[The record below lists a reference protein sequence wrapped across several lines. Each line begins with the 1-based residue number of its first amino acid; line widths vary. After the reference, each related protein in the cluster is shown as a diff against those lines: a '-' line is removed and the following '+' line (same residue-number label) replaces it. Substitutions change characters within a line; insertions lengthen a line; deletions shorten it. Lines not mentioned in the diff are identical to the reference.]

1 MPNVLTIPTSGAII
15 FDNNVAGSSLISPL
29 STSPR
34 LAYDFAGGINVTS
47 YTTATTALD
56 RFSVDGTQG
65 RLFSVTDVLT
75 GSLFSVND
83 ISGLPILEVLD
94 TDTVVA
100 GAYNTNTLIVSGT
113 RIAVGRT
120 IDSTAKV
127 AISGNTT
134 VVGNISASGTV
145 FASGGNSNQW
155 NSTSTVVQQN
165 SGNFVLPA
173 GLEILTDGPSP
184 FGDFFHRDPL
194 TSKYPQSIRL
204 INSQFNLILFDNT
217 FNPPLNISYN
227 GNVYS
232 GKLYLGGM
240 YYSNNASM
248 AGPTY
253 IVVKNL
259 NVLMGNLTFNS
270 IFSNGMLYAA
280 GGIPYASTATGPVS
294 TLEFP
299 NLSCVVGNITIT
311 NCVGL
316 TAVSFPELELIDADN
331 TVGGYSIGIAFGG
344 TTTTQSNPP
353 ISLESVSFPKLKY
366 ISNGG
371 LFVGGYYG
379 ISTGAT
385 RLREVSFPLLS
396 SVNSI
401 NIGNTQN
408 NYTTFYSLTTFNMP
422 SLRDVQSITFGRV
435 GLSAIQFENLLYMT
449 GQYNFASNPYL
460 KDIISSKQK
469 TIGGYI
475 VTILSCPNLSG
486 IYLDNLE
493 TLAGNGASVNFSSV
507 NTLSALYFGENTLN
521 NVSHINNSFTC
532 NSVLTQG
539 SVDSVLKAFSRL
551 DGTGIRST
559 FGSGQTLNLA
569 GGNRPPS
576 YTGGVTTTSAGTNF
590 NRAGTTVTANVVGHG
605 HTTGNI
611 VTFTGNSVAA
621 LNGTYTVTVV
631 TPDQFQYTT
640 STSGAAAGGGTVT
653 MRRTTVATDGFRYY
667 QTIALRGTTI
677 TINFP

>member
-83 ISGLPILEVLD
+83 ITGLPILEVLD

-173 GLEILTDGPSP
+173 GLEILTNGPSP
-184 FGDFFHRDPL
+184 FGDFFS
-194 TSKYPQSIRL
+194 TAGGGASKHPQNITL
-204 INSQFNLILFDNT
+204 INSQFNSILFDNT
-217 FNPPLNISYN
+217 FTTPLNISYN

-232 GKLYLGGM
+232 GNLYLGGI
-240 YYSNNASM
+240 YYSNNTSM
-248 AGPTY
+248 AGPTF
-253 IVVKNL
+253 ITVKNL
-259 NVLMGNLTFNS
+259 NVLLGNLTFNS
-270 IFSNGMLYAA
+270 IFSNGILASLNSSST
-280 GGIPYASTATGPVS
+280 STATGPVS

-299 NLSCVVGNITIT
+299 NLYCVVGGINI
-311 NCVGL
+311 NSCAGL
-316 TAVSFPELELIDADN
+316 TAISFPELELVD
-331 TVGGYSIGIAFGG
+331 TGSVGGYSTGISIGAGANSQLAPP
-344 TTTTQSNPP
+344 TT
-353 ISLESVSFPKLKY
+353 LESISFPKLKY
-366 ISNGG
+366 ITGGG
-371 LFVGGYYG
+371 LNIGGYYPV
-379 ISTGAT
+379 ITGAT
-385 RLREVSFPLLS
+385 RLREVSLPLLS
-396 SVNSI
+396 SVNVISVG
-401 NIGNTQN
+401 NITHTN
-408 NYTTFYSLTTFNMP
+408 TTFYSLTTFNLP
-422 SLRDVQSITFGRV
+422 SLRDVGGVTFGQV
-435 GLSAIQFENLLYMT
+435 GLSAIQFGNLLYMT
-449 GQYNFASNPYL
+449 GQYQLIGNPNL
-460 KDIISSKQK
+460 RDIICPNQK

-475 VTILSCPNLSG
+475 LTTNSCPKLSG
-486 IYLDNLE
+486 LYFNNLE
-493 TLAGNGASVNFSSV
+493 AIAGGNNSITFSGIT
-507 NTLSALYFGENTLN
+507 TLSALYIGENTLN
-521 NVSHINNSFTC
+521 SVSNIGNSFTC
-532 NSVLTQG
+532 NSVLTQA

-559 FGSGQTLNLA
+559 FGSGATLTLA

-590 NRAGTTVTANVVGHG
+590 TRAGTTVTANVVGHG

-611 VTFTGNSVAA
+611 VTFTGNTATA

-640 STSGAAAGGGTVT
+640 STSGAATGGSTVT
-653 MRRTTVATDGFRYY
+653 MRRTVQPTDGFRFY
-667 QTIALRGTTI
+667 QTIALRGVTI

>member
-83 ISGLPILEVLD
+83 ITGLPILEVLD

-173 GLEILTDGPSP
+173 GLEILTNGPSP
-184 FGDFFHRDPL
+184 FGDLFNNSQGVPK
-194 TSKYPQSIRL
+194 TTQSIRL
-204 INSQFNLILFDNT
+204 INSQFNSILFDNT
-217 FNPPLNISYN
+217 FTTPLNISYN

-232 GKLYLGGM
+232 GNLYLGGI
-240 YYSNNASM
+240 YYSNNTSM
-248 AGPTY
+248 AGPTF
-253 IVVKNL
+253 ITVKNL
-259 NVLMGNLTFNS
+259 NVLLGNLVFNS
-270 IFSNGMLYAA
+270 IFSNGILTAPGNNA
-280 GGIPYASTATGPVS
+280 TSTATGPVS

-299 NLSCVVGNITIT
+299 NLYCVAGGGININSCA
-311 NCVGL
+311 GL
-316 TAVSFPELELIDADN
+316 TAISFPELELVDGGS
-331 TVGGYSIGIAFGG
+331 VGGYSAGINIGGG
-344 TTTTQSNPP
+344 GSGQTAPPTT
-353 ISLESVSFPKLKY
+353 LESVSFPKLKY
-366 ISNGG
+366 ITGG
-371 LFVGGYYG
+371 TLNIGGYYSV
-379 ISTGAT
+379 ITGAT
-385 RLREVSFPLLS
+385 RLREVSLPLLS
-396 SVNSI
+396 SVNLISV
-401 NIGNTQN
+401 GNTSN
-408 NYTTFYSLTTFNMP
+408 TNTTFYSLTTFNLP
-422 SLRDVQSITFGRV
+422 SLRDVGSVSFGQV

-449 GQYNFASNPYL
+449 GQYNLVGNPNL
-460 KDIISSKQK
+460 RDIICPNQK
-469 TIGGYI
+469 IIGGYI
-475 VTILSCPNLSG
+475 LTTNSCPKLSG
-486 IYLDNLE
+486 LYFNNLE
-493 TLAGNGASVNFSSV
+493 AIAGVTFAINFSSIT
-507 NTLSALYFGENTLN
+507 TLSALYIGENTLN
-521 NVSHINNSFTC
+521 SVSNIGNSFTC
-532 NSVLTQG
+532 NSVLTQA

-559 FGSGQTLNLA
+559 FGSGATLTLA

-590 NRAGTTVTANVVGHG
+590 TRAGTTVTANVVGHG

-611 VTFTGNSVAA
+611 VTFTGNTATA

-640 STSGAAAGGGTVT
+640 STSGAATGGSTVT
-653 MRRTTVATDGFRYY
+653 MRRTTVATDGFRFY
-667 QTIALRGTTI
+667 QTIALRSVTI

>member
-83 ISGLPILEVLD
+83 ITGLPILEVLD

-127 AISGNTT
+127 AISGNIT

-173 GLEILTDGPSP
+173 GLEILTNGPSP
-184 FGDFFHRDPL
+184 FGDLFNNFAAAP
-194 TSKYPQSIRL
+194 KNPQSIRL
-204 INSQFNLILFDNT
+204 INSQFNSILFDNT
-217 FNPPLNISYN
+217 FNTPLNISYN

-232 GKLYLGGM
+232 GNLYLGGI

-248 AGPTY
+248 AGPTF
-253 IVVKNL
+253 ITVKNL
-259 NVLMGNLTFNS
+259 NVLLGSVTFNS
-270 IFSNGMLYAA
+270 IFSNGIL
-280 GGIPYASTATGPVS
+280 GPLNNSGSSTATGPVS

-299 NLSCVVGNITIT
+299 NLSCVVGSINI
-311 NCVGL
+311 NSCAGL
-316 TAVSFPELELIDADN
+316 TAISFPELELVDGGS
-331 TVGGYSIGIAFGG
+331 VGGYQSGINIGGG
-344 TTTTQSNPP
+344 GNSQLAPPTT
-353 ISLESVSFPKLKY
+353 LESVSFPKLKY
-366 ISNGG
+366 ITGG
-371 LFVGGYYG
+371 SLNIGGYYTV
-379 ISTGAT
+379 ITGAT
-385 RLREVSFPLLS
+385 RFREVSVPLLS
-396 SVNSI
+396 SVNFISV
-401 NIGNTQN
+401 GNMSHTN
-408 NYTTFYSLTTFNMP
+408 ATFYSLTTFNVP
-422 SLRDVQSITFGRV
+422 SLRDVGSVNFGQV
-435 GLSAIQFENLLYMT
+435 GLSAIRFENLLYMT
-449 GQYNFASNPYL
+449 GQYFLAGNPNL
-460 KDIISSKQK
+460 TDIICLNQK

-475 VTILSCPNLSG
+475 MTASSCPKLSG
-486 IYLDNLE
+486 LYFNNLE
-493 TLAGNGASVNFSSV
+493 AIAGGNNSINFGGIT
-507 NTLSALYFGENTLN
+507 TLSALYIGENTLN
-521 NVSHINNSFTC
+521 SVSNINSSFTC
-532 NSVLTQG
+532 NSVLTQA

-559 FGSGQTLNLA
+559 FGSGATLSLA

-611 VTFTGNSVAA
+611 VTFTGNTATA

-653 MRRTTVATDGFRYY
+653 MRRTTVATDGFRFY
-667 QTIALRGTTI
+667 QTIALRGVTI